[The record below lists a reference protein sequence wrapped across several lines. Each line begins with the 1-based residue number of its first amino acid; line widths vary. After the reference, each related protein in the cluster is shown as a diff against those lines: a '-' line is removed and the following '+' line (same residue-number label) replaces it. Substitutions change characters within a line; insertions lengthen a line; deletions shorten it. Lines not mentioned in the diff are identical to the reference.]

1 MEKIEQHSLFLKR
14 GEERPL
20 KSSCVLLLLCV
31 FTLLLMLLLLLLLPM
46 LPLQLLVL
54 FCKGLMILL
63 FVSVSQVLLQDD
75 LAFLRGG

>member
-31 FTLLLMLLLLLLLPM
+31 FTLLLKNAATAAAAANAAAAVAGPV
-46 LPLQLLVL
+46 LQ
-54 FCKGLMILL
+54 GI
-63 FVSVSQVLLQDD
+63 DD
-75 LAFLRGG
+75 VVVCFRITGVVAR